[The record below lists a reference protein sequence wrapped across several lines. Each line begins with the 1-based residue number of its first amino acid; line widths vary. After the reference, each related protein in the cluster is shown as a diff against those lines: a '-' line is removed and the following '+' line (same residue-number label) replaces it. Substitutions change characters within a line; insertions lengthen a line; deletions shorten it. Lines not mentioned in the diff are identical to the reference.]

1 MWRGFY
7 HFLFI
12 LEYGFIMQVQVT
24 ACTYQLSGSSKL
36 VSQLLFSYP
45 SGFKRE
51 VGVPLKLYL
60 SAVIFCLHSHLF
72 IMTPTAHLPFH
83 LSSRRRPLNVVIVKS
98 LSLFPLVS
106 FTSCLFHS
114 ACVLRIAALS
124 HAL

>member
-60 SAVIFCLHSHLF
+60 SAVIFCLQSHLF
-72 IMTPTAHLPFH
+72 MTPTAHLPFH

-98 LSLFPLVS
+98 LSPFPLVS
-106 FTSCLFHS
+106 
-114 ACVLRIAALS
+114 LS
-124 HAL
+124 HPVSFILPVFSE

>member
-1 MWRGFY
+1 MWRVFY
-7 HFLFI
+7 HFLFT

-24 ACTYQLSGSSKL
+24 ACAYQLSGSSKL

-98 LSLFPLVS
+98 LSPFPLVS
-106 FTSCLFHS
+106 
-114 ACVLRIAALS
+114 LS
-124 HAL
+124 HPVSFILPVFSE

>member
-36 VSQLLFSYP
+36 VSQLLLFSYP

-51 VGVPLKLYL
+51 VGEPLKLYL
-60 SAVIFCLHSHLF
+60 SAVIFSLQLHLF
-72 IMTPTAHLPFH
+72 IMTPTAHPPFH
-83 LSSRRRPLNVVIVKS
+83 LSSRWHPPNFVIVKS

-106 FTSCLFHS
+106 
-114 ACVLRIAALS
+114 LS
-124 HAL
+124 HPVSFILPVFSE